1 MFPPPSSGS
10 VPPASFSH
18 SQSAPNLSSSVA
30 QVTAHWFYRTAA
42 SIEVWK
48 PFSVEDSTA
57 IEAAYE
63 RGGSGTVAVEGTRFV
78 DAN

>member
-1 MFPPPSSGS
+1 M
-10 VPPASFSH
+10 
-18 SQSAPNLSSSVA
+18 A

-57 IEAAYE
+57 IEAAFE